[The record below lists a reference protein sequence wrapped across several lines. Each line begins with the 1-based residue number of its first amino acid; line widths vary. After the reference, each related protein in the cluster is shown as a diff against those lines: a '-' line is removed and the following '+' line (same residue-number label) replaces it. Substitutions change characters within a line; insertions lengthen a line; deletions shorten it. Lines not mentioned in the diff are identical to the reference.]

1 MPLQAPRVQGRTL
14 KRPFDESVRYGRKPK
29 RATEGGARGSPLG
42 KKNPPRDLLVKNGII
57 IFGTDLASEVKI
69 LGETWKKS
77 LRKIL
82 SLRTINESW
91 DLTGLLRQEIHN
103 THRVRTE
110 QKKRDDKTVIPYS
123 KLASHAMGVYTKS
136 NRSAFI
142 TLVQAFTKSLTNLSF
157 ASS

>member
-1 MPLQAPRVQGRTL
+1 MPLRAPRVQGCTL
-14 KRPFDESVRYGRKPK
+14 KRPFERSGNEGRAPK

-110 QKKRDDKTVIPYS
+110 QKKGMTKLSSPIP
-123 KLASHAMGVYTKS
+123 
-136 NRSAFI
+136 N
-142 TLVQAFTKSLTNLSF
+142 
-157 ASS
+157 